1 MFLFGE
7 KLKIFFLK
15 PLLLQDRMFKLEQQ
29 LLNFSKN
36 LSIPE
41 DLNNILQHTFQM
53 LFYIARCF

>member
-7 KLKIFFLK
+7 KLKISFYK

-29 LLNFSKN
+29 LLNFSQN
-36 LSIPE
+36 LSVPE